1 MTIVSNDSALGDAV
15 KFGGLKLNGENGTS
29 KVSYSAFLDKIRAQT
44 EAKKSSSSSSSTN
57 KTSNSGT
64 TTSSN
69 SKALSFLNK
78 LREANAAVNEARSI
92 LNENTSSS
100 SESTSKSNF
109 GLEVPSSGQT
119 NETTTKETPLVET
132 TPVTETTPE
141 TIEDDNSADYIE
153 YTYQPGDTFWQVIR
167 NLGLD
172 TDAGLWGAGGDVE
185 YYTQQLRDQGIYGN
199 IPIGTTIRLIKRN
212 GNVS

>member
-29 KVSYSAFLDKIRAQT
+29 KVSYSAFLDKMRAQT

-64 TTSSN
+64 ITSSN
-69 SKALSFLNK
+69 SKA
-78 LREANAAVNEARSI
+78 
-92 LNENTSSS
+92 SSS
-100 SESTSKSNF
+100 SKSTSKSNF

-185 YYTQQLRDQGIYGN
+185 YYTQQLHDQGIYGN
-199 IPIGTTIRLIKRN
+199 IPIGTTIRLIRRN